1 MALQNTNNKKFTLKS
16 KNKQHSRVRQSAVSS
31 EQFSNNWDAI
41 FKKKD
46 KKTTEEK

>member
-1 MALQNTNNKKFTLKS
+1 MARQNTESKKFTLKS
-16 KNKQHSRVRQSAVSS
+16 RNKQHSRVRQAAVSS
-31 EQFSNNWDAI
+31 EQFSDNWDAI